1 MVVLLLLIIPLLSR
15 GKVSVKV
22 QLYDPKRTKSIT
34 TKPILIMKQQQ
45 QEDVFT
51 NNGWVLI
58 KKITW
63 NVQVLFPSGD

>member
-1 MVVLLLLIIPLLSR
+1 MVVLLLLIIPLFSR

-22 QLYDPKRTKSIT
+22 QLYDPSRTKSVT

>member
-1 MVVLLLLIIPLLSR
+1 MVVLLLLIIPLFSR

-22 QLYDPKRTKSIT
+22 QLYDPSRTKSVT
-34 TKPILIMKQQQ
+34 TKPILIMKQQ